1 MTEEKWSEDLTEEQ
15 TQIMKI
21 LGGVLANI
29 ADLFDLLTKNMP
41 ERKAYLCKLGY
52 LETLGKTLELDKRE
66 GADNEG

>member
-1 MTEEKWSEDLTEEQ
+1 MAEEKWSEDLTEEQ

-52 LETLGKTLELDKRE
+52 LETLGKTLELDKKE
-66 GADNEG
+66 GANNE